1 LDFLSR
7 LHHVLKEHVEVG
19 EEVSAKGV
27 HRIPRN

>member
-1 LDFLSR
+1 
-7 LHHVLKEHVEVG
+7 VEVG